1 MMITDLPLGFKGLL
15 YLSLLLFLQQLLQLM
30 IIKKS
35 DNSSN

>member
-1 MMITDLPLGFKGLL
+1 MLITDLLLGFKGLL
-15 YLSLLLFLQQLLQLM
+15 YLSPWLFLQQSLQLM